1 MNYELG
7 KPKELASISKED
19 VLENNLWIW
28 TWEVGLEGDFDED
41 WLIPI
46 NGIDNLTN
54 QFTEPT
60 ITLRVVGNDLIATGM
75 YNHKE
80 DKLFGLAIWEN
91 DSWQLLI
98 NTTVEE
104 PITFRSMIR
113 IRGKANSEF
122 VLNSKETDE
131 AFRKL

>member
-7 KPKELASISKED
+7 KPKEIDSITKED
-19 VLENNLWIW
+19 VLKNNLWIW
-28 TWEVGLEGDFDED
+28 TWEAGLEGDFDED
-41 WLIPI
+41 WQIPV

-60 ITLRVVGNDLIATGM
+60 ITLIVVGKDLIATGT

-91 DSWQLLI
+91 DSWQLLN

-104 PITFRSMIR
+104 PITFRSLIQ
-113 IRGKANSEF
+113 IRGNPNAEF
-122 VLNSKETDE
+122 VLTSKEADE

>member
-7 KPKELASISKED
+7 KPKKLDSITKED
-19 VLENNLWIW
+19 VLKNNLWIW
-28 TWEVGLEGDFDED
+28 TWEAGLEGDFDED
-41 WLIPI
+41 WQIPV

-60 ITLRVVGNDLIATGM
+60 ITLSVVGKDLIASGT

-91 DSWQLLI
+91 DSWQLL
-98 NTTVEE
+98 NNATVEE
-104 PITFRSMIR
+104 PITFRSLIQ
-113 IRGKANSEF
+113 ISGKPNAEF
-122 VLNSKETDE
+122 VLTSKEADE

>member
-7 KPKELASISKED
+7 KPKKLDSITKED
-19 VLENNLWIW
+19 VLKNNIWIW
-28 TWEVGLEGDFDED
+28 TWEAGLEGDFDED
-41 WLIPI
+41 WQIPV

-60 ITLRVVGNDLIATGM
+60 ITLSVVGKDLIASGM

-91 DSWQLLI
+91 DSWQLLNNATI
-98 NTTVEE
+98 EE
-104 PITFRSMIR
+104 PITFRSLIQ
-113 IRGKANSEF
+113 ISGNPNAEF
-122 VLNSKETDE
+122 VLTSKEADE